1 MTQTPTPTPAL
12 SLTRVRSGYGR
23 YDVLHDI
30 DLTVGRGEAVALL
43 GPNGAGKTTLLRTV
57 LGQVKNRK
65 GTVRV
70 HGSDVTHLRTH
81 QITRGHVGIVPEGRR
96 LFLDQTVED
105 NLRLGAL
112 WLRRDKD
119 RVAALMHDVFD
130 LFPVVERY
138 RHRLAAELSGGE
150 QQMVAI
156 GRMMMG
162 DPQVM
167 LLDEPSL
174 GLAPLAISAMAEAL
188 RELRARG
195 RSLLLVEQRVD
206 LALQVCDRL
215 YVLRDGRVVD
225 EDSTARAD
233 AEGRRLIDA
242 YLG

>member
-1 MTQTPTPTPAL
+1 MTQIPTPAPAL
-12 SLTRVRSGYGR
+12 TLTRVRSGYGR

-30 DLTVGRGEAVALL
+30 NLTVGRGEAVALL

-57 LGQVKNRK
+57 LGQIKHRK
-65 GTVRV
+65 GTVHV
-70 HGSDVTHLRTH
+70 HGDDVTHLRTH

-119 RVAALMHDVFD
+119 RVAALMQDVFE
-130 LFPVVERY
+130 LFPVVEQY
-138 RHRLAAELSGGE
+138 RHRPASALSGGE

-174 GLAPLAISAMAEAL
+174 GLAPLAIAAMAEAL
-188 RELRARG
+188 RELSARG